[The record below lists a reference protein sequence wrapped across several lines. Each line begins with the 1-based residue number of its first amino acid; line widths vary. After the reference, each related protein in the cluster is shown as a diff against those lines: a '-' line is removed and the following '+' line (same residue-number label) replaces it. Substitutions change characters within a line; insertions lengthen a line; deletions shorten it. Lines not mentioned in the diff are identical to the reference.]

1 MKFLRQ
7 PLIAAALVCFG
18 GHVAAQSQ
26 PEAPSYSPNLWR
38 VEISPYTYHYSYNP
52 EHRPV
57 HLIGLERETPD
68 RWFLGGAYFTNS
80 FGQDS
85 GYFYAGRSFYNVF
98 DSLPRVYMKL
108 SAGILYGYKA
118 PYEDKVPLNHNGFSP
133 AIVPA
138 VGWRFNG
145 GWNAQVNVLGA
156 AALTFS
162 LVKEL

>member
-1 MKFLRQ
+1 MNCLRQ
-7 PLIAAALVCFG
+7 PLIAAAFICLG
-18 GHVAAQSQ
+18 GHAAAQNQ
-26 PEAPSYSPNLWR
+26 PEAPAYKPNLWR

-57 HLIGLERETPD
+57 HLIGVERETPD
-68 RWFLGGAYFTNS
+68 RWFFGAAYFTNS

-85 GYFYAGRSFYNVF
+85 GYAYFGRSYYNVL

-108 SAGILYGYKA
+108 SAGVLYGYKP

-145 GWNAQVNVLGA
+145 GWNAQINVLGA